1 LVLKIRNLQHHN
13 PEPLSYFISMSRF
26 HDAPYWLN
34 WLRYKHLFKD
44 LSFSISDFQN
54 SVRLRLFI
62 QQQVSDDVSCMC
74 TKNKHY
80 SVVPVS
86 KENVKNLNHF
96 DMMFHPLSCKT
107 VAAELKKKHD
117 KIAVVIHNFLIL
129 HCKSGKI
136 ISQMEE
142 LYKCMA
148 NGERHHV
155 DIMVSID
162 NVTYYVDVS
171 IFNCGSSSNARLND
185 KTSLTRMQNAEN

>member
-1 LVLKIRNLQHHN
+1 
-13 PEPLSYFISMSRF
+13 MSRF
-26 HDAPYWLN
+26 HDEPPYWLN

-62 QQQVSDDVSCMC
+62 HQQVSDDVGCMC
-74 TKNKHY
+74 TTNKHY

-86 KENVKNLNHF
+86 KDNVKKLNHF

-136 ISQMEE
+136 ISQMDE

-148 NGERHHV
+148 NGERHHI
-155 DIMVSID
+155 DIIVSID
-162 NVTYYVDVS
+162 NITYYVDVS

-185 KTSLTRMQNAEN
+185 KASLTRMQNAEKFKMDMFC